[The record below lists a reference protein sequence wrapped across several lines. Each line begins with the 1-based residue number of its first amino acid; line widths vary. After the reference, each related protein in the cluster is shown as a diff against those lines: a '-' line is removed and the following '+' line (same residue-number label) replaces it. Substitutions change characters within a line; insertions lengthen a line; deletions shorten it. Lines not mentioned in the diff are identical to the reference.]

1 MQKSKI
7 IQLSLAHLCSDINS
21 GALPATLTFLVVAMG
36 YSYTEVAMVMFV
48 YAIVASAVQPL
59 FGWLADKWQC
69 AAVMPAAVLL
79 MGFSMGAVGFS
90 DAYWQVCLL
99 AGLCG
104 TGSALFH
111 PEAAR
116 WTNLLSGRSKGGGM
130 SLFAIGGNA
139 GFVLGPV
146 AVGVLVP
153 LFGLHGTAFFAIL
166 GSLAAVLLFLSFSRL
181 AGGMAKGASKKSV
194 QDAPSNWKAFCW
206 LFGVV
211 VNRAVFLQCFL
222 SFTALYWMQAF
233 GVSASAGSY
242 VLAFFSV
249 TGVASNLAGG
259 FISDRAGYV
268 RVLRIT
274 QFLSLPAIVC
284 FVWSP
289 SPWLAGAILACIA
302 FCIYASFSPIIILG
316 QSYLPRNIGFA
327 AGITMGI
334 NRSAGGLAMPVMG
347 LVADQW
353 GLGTAFL
360 LLAVPA
366 LAGLVCAF
374 RLPQP
379 EAAQ

>member
-1 MQKSKI
+1 MEKSKI

-21 GALPATLTFLVVAMG
+21 GALPATLTFLVAAMG

-79 MGFSMGAVGFS
+79 MGLSMGAVGFT
-90 DAYWQVCLL
+90 DAYWQICLL

-116 WTNLLSGRSKGGGM
+116 WTNLLSGKSKGSGM

-146 AVGVLVP
+146 AAGVLIP
-153 LFGLHGTAFFAIL
+153 LFGLHGTAFFAVL
-166 GSLAAVLLFLSFSRL
+166 GGLAAVLLFLSFSRL
-181 AGGMAKGASKKSV
+181 SRDMARGASKQDAK
-194 QDAPSNWKAFCW
+194 DAPSNWKAFCW

-233 GVSASAGSY
+233 GASASAGSFA
-242 VLAFFSV
+242 LAFFSV
-249 TGVASNLAGG
+249 AGVASNLAGG
-259 FISDRAGYV
+259 FLSDRAGYV

-274 QFLSLPAIVC
+274 QFLSLPAIFC

-289 SPWLAGAILACIA
+289 SPWLAGAILAGIA
-302 FCIYASFSPIIILG
+302 FCIYASFSPIVILG
-316 QSYLPRNIGFA
+316 QSYLPRSIGFA

-334 NRSAGGLAMPVMG
+334 NRSAGGLAMPVLG
-347 LVADQW
+347 FAADQW

-374 RLPQP
+374 RLPEP
-379 EAAQ
+379 EAAR